1 MCCFTKWIGS
11 VLINTLG
18 QCILRSPEYPHGM
31 VLHWTDTYNAMSR
44 WNEMLADITQ
54 VFGLPGDRYIT
65 DVNVNDMT
73 FWFRDHRD
81 ALLFKLS
88 HGHSELRQA

>member
-1 MCCFTKWIGS
+1 MRLTWYD
-11 VLINTLG
+11 
-18 QCILRSPEYPHGM
+18 E
-31 VLHWTDTYNAMSR
+31 YNAMSR

-88 HGHSELRQA
+88 HGHSELRQD

>member
-1 MCCFTKWIGS
+1 MLT
-11 VLINTLG
+11 NTLEW
-18 QCILRSPEYPHGM
+18 CILRNSEYPHGM
-31 VLHWTDTYNAMSR
+31 TLTWNDVYNEMLR
-44 WNEMLADITQ
+44 WNEMMASIVQ

-88 HGHSELRQA
+88 HGHSELRQD

>member
-1 MCCFTKWIGS
+1 
-11 VLINTLG
+11 
-18 QCILRSPEYPHGM
+18 M
-31 VLHWTDTYNAMSR
+31 VLQWTDAYNEMLR
-44 WNEMLADITQ
+44 WNQMLADIIQ

-65 DVNVNDMT
+65 GVNVNDMT

-88 HGHSELRQA
+88 HGHSELRQD

>member
-1 MCCFTKWIGS
+1 MMASI
-11 VLINTLG
+11 V
-18 QCILRSPEYPHGM
+18 
-31 VLHWTDTYNAMSR
+31 
-44 WNEMLADITQ
+44 Q
-54 VFGLPGDRYIT
+54 VFGVPGDRYIT

-88 HGHSELRQA
+88 HGHSELRQD

>member
-1 MCCFTKWIGS
+1 MTMTWHD
-11 VLINTLG
+11 
-18 QCILRSPEYPHGM
+18 E
-31 VLHWTDTYNAMSR
+31 YNAMSL
-44 WNEMLADITQ
+44 WNGMLADIVQ
-54 VFGLPGDRYIT
+54 IFGLPGDRYIT

-88 HGHSELRQA
+88 HGHSELRQD